1 MAGYVI
7 HLAVGEEY
15 IRKHPNEINNYEDFI
30 EGVIYPDSVTDKSLT
45 HYGPTSSQVNLKRFF
60 EDKDI
65 NTDFNKGYC
74 IHLITDYLFYN
85 KFLTIFSSNYIY
97 NDYDILNKELK
108 RKFEVK
114 IPQKVEDKVF
124 YTEGETRI
132 LNLKDTIKFIE
143 ETSAN
148 NINDIKKAVL
158 NGDKNWLEIRPLK
171 EYKN

>member
-45 HYGPTSSQVNLKRFF
+45 HYGLTSSQVNLKRFL

-85 KFLTIFSSNYIY
+85 KFLTVFSSNYIY

-143 ETSAN
+143 ETSSN
-148 NINDIKKAVL
+148 NINDIKKAVFS
-158 NGDKNWLEIRPLK
+158 GDKDWLEIRPLK
-171 EYKN
+171 RI

>member
-15 IRKHPNEINNYEDFI
+15 IRKHPNEINNYEEFI

-85 KFLTIFSSNYIY
+85 KFLTIFSSNYIFSENGNIVIVFDKY
-97 NDYDILNKELK
+97 EVGPGSSGAPEFEIDKSIYERYLK
-108 RKFEVK
+108 K
-114 IPQKVEDKVF
+114 
-124 YTEGETRI
+124 
-132 LNLKDTIKFIE
+132 
-143 ETSAN
+143 
-148 NINDIKKAVL
+148 
-158 NGDKNWLEIRPLK
+158 
-171 EYKN
+171 

>member
-60 EDKDI
+60 ADKDI

-85 KFLTIFSSNYIY
+85 KFLTVFSSNYIY
-97 NDYDILNKELK
+97 NDYDILNKELES
-108 RKFEVK
+108 KFKVK
-114 IPQKVEDKVF
+114 IPLKVRNKVF
-124 YTEGETRI
+124 YSTGETKI

-143 ETSAN
+143 ETSSN

-158 NGDKNWLEIRPLK
+158 NENKNWLEIRPLK
-171 EYKN
+171 RI

>member
-60 EDKDI
+60 KDKDI

-143 ETSAN
+143 ETSSN
-148 NINDIKKAVL
+148 NINDIKKAVFS
-158 NGDKNWLEIRPLK
+158 GDKDWLEIRPLK
-171 EYKN
+171 RI

>member
-45 HYGPTSSQVNLKRFF
+45 HYGPKSSQVNLKNFF
-60 EDKDI
+60 ADKDI

-85 KFLTIFSSNYIY
+85 KFLTVFSSNYIY
-97 NDYDILNKELK
+97 NDYDILNKELES
-108 RKFEVK
+108 KFKVK
-114 IPQKVEDKVF
+114 IPLKVRNKVF
-124 YTEGETRI
+124 YSTGETKI

-143 ETSAN
+143 ETSSN

-158 NGDKNWLEIRPLK
+158 NENKNWLEIRPLK
-171 EYKN
+171 RI

>member
-15 IRKHPNEINNYEDFI
+15 IRKYPNEINNYEDFI

-60 EDKDI
+60 ADKDI

-85 KFLTIFSSNYIY
+85 KFLTVFSSNYIY
-97 NDYDILNKELK
+97 NDYDILNKELE

-114 IPQKVEDKVF
+114 IPQKVKDKVF
-124 YTEGETRI
+124 YKEGETKI

-143 ETSAN
+143 ETSSN

-158 NGDKNWLEIRPLK
+158 NENKNWLEIRPLK
-171 EYKN
+171 RI

>member
-15 IRKHPNEINNYEDFI
+15 IIKHPNEINNYEDFI
-30 EGVIYPDSVTDKSLT
+30 EGVIYPDSVIDKSLT
-45 HYGPTSSQVNLKRFF
+45 HYGPTSSQVNLKSFF

-85 KFLTIFSSNYIY
+85 KFLTVFSSNYIY
-97 NDYDILNKELK
+97 NDYDILNKELESN
-108 RKFEVK
+108 FEVK
-114 IPQKVEDKVF
+114 IPSKVKDKVF
-124 YTEGETRI
+124 YTEGKAKI

-143 ETSAN
+143 ETSSN

-158 NGDKNWLEIRPLK
+158 NGDKNWLEIRLLK
-171 EYKN
+171 RI

>member
-15 IRKHPNEINNYEDFI
+15 IRKYPNEINNYEDFI

-60 EDKDI
+60 ADKDI

-85 KFLTIFSSNYIY
+85 KFLTVFSSNYIY
-97 NDYDILNKELK
+97 NDYDILNKELES
-108 RKFEVK
+108 KFKVK
-114 IPQKVEDKVF
+114 IPLKVRNKVF
-124 YTEGETRI
+124 YSTGETKI
-132 LNLKDTIKFIE
+132 LNLNDTIKFIE
-143 ETSAN
+143 ETSSN

-158 NGDKNWLEIRPLK
+158 NENKNWLEIRPLK
-171 EYKN
+171 RI

>member
-45 HYGPTSSQVNLKRFF
+45 HYGPKSSQVNLKNFF
-60 EDKDI
+60 ADKDI

-85 KFLTIFSSNYIY
+85 KFLTVFSSNYIY
-97 NDYDILNKELK
+97 NDYDILNKELES
-108 RKFEVK
+108 KFKVK

-143 ETSAN
+143 ETSSN
-148 NINDIKKAVL
+148 NINDIKKAVFS
-158 NGDKNWLEIRPLK
+158 GDKDWLEIRPLK
-171 EYKN
+171 RI